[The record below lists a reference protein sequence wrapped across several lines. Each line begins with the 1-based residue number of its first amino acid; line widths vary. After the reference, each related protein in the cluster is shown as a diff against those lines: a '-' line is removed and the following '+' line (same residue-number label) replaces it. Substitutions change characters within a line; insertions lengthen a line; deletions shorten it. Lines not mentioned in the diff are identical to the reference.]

1 MFSPQSP
8 RTLNKTRIRC
18 QIGREDKEFAKKKG
32 KVGEGSPFCDHLL
45 KQDKAG

>member
-8 RTLNKTRIRC
+8 RTSNKTRIRC

-32 KVGEGSPFCDHLL
+32 KWVREARFAIIC
-45 KQDKAG
+45 